1 LKQLIYFICLGIIVS
16 LVLLLTASAF
26 SAEIQRTALV
36 IGNAK
41 YKLSTLRN
49 PVNDAEDM
57 AASLKKSGFLV
68 TSVTNANLKLME
80 QSVFDF
86 GQQLRK
92 GGVGLFYYAGHG
104 IQVNGRNYL
113 IPIDARI
120 ESESDVKYASVDV
133 GRILGKMEDA
143 HNDINIIVLDA
154 CRDNP
159 FSRGFRSY
167 NRGLARIDAPSGS
180 ILAYATAPGDVAADG
195 SGRNGLYTSKLLKHM
210 TAPGTP
216 IEQIFKNVRKDVVMA
231 SEGRQVPWESSSLI
245 SDFYFVSTKKSVKEA
260 KAPVENQFTIEKP
273 QELESEKKY
282 VASIEKPK
290 KSGFRSV
297 SGPNWEFKVISVEN
311 TGKQSWKSWGPK
323 LGKEYH
329 IGIKEEKLTFWRIK
343 AEVKRKMKGTDFD
356 SQWVKL
362 TYRVYK
368 SEKKSGEAA
377 ANIMDIMGDK
387 VASAGSYKISFGR
400 KKLSEPLNLDM
411 LFIAPK
417 NSSDIKYMELNF
429 LDYPKISLITN

>member
-1 LKQLIYFICLGIIVS
+1 MGFCVLAQGRKTLKQLIYFICLGIIVS

-216 IEQIFKNVRKDVVMA
+216 IEQIFKN
-231 SEGRQVPWESSSLI
+231 EQIESYCDSR
-245 SDFYFVSTKKSVKEA
+245 TR
-260 KAPVENQFTIEKP
+260 N
-273 QELESEKKY
+273 
-282 VASIEKPK
+282 
-290 KSGFRSV
+290 
-297 SGPNWEFKVISVEN
+297 
-311 TGKQSWKSWGPK
+311 K
-323 LGKEYH
+323 L
-329 IGIKEEKLTFWRIK
+329 
-343 AEVKRKMKGTDFD
+343 
-356 SQWVKL
+356 
-362 TYRVYK
+362 
-368 SEKKSGEAA
+368 
-377 ANIMDIMGDK
+377 
-387 VASAGSYKISFGR
+387 
-400 KKLSEPLNLDM
+400 
-411 LFIAPK
+411 
-417 NSSDIKYMELNF
+417 
-429 LDYPKISLITN
+429 